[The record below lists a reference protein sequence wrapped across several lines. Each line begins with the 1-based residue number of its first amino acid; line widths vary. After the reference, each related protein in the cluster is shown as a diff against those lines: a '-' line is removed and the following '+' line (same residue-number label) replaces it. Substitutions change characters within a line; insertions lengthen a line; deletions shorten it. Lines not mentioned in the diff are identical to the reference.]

1 MIIKGQVFKNL
12 KKIKTNTELKKRDNT
27 DDIYSSSNEN
37 NNKSPGPEINVDM
50 SNDLKKNKE
59 MRTKYFRKFFGYM
72 KHYSKKQENNIK
84 RANSKDSETS
94 NDRSPE
100 TTKRKKRSIIP
111 ISSNIVLKKNRVMN
125 GNGINRNLRNSY
137 GIENTDVELE
147 SKVINI
153 SINSC
158 YDNPYRDQ
166 YLKLINEKKKQN
178 PGKEVEFI
186 IPQFSNPF
194 MPQFPSPYPYN
205 PYFSQNMCMYPS
217 QFPMQP
223 GMSDAKM
230 NSKNNSALNS
240 QMNYPMNPQMSLPQF
255 NQQSNPQFSMPIY
268 QNLNSPI
275 NSPLSSQMNSQMS
288 PQVNQYDNGNNYIRN
303 NDPHLLNPQ
312 SNNAPNPQK
321 LMSNNLEEN

>member
-1 MIIKGQVFKNL
+1 
-12 KKIKTNTELKKRDNT
+12 
-27 DDIYSSSNEN
+27 
-37 NNKSPGPEINVDM
+37 
-50 SNDLKKNKE
+50 

-100 TTKRKKRSIIP
+100 ATKRKKRSNIP
-111 ISSNIVLKKNRVMN
+111 ISSNIIHKKNRVMN

-194 MPQFPSPYPYN
+194 MQQFPSPYPYN
-205 PYFSQNMCMYPS
+205 PYFNQNMYMYPP
-217 QFPMQP
+217 QFPIQP
-223 GMSDAKM
+223 GMPDSKM
-230 NSKNNSALNS
+230 NSKNNPNLNS
-240 QMNYPMNPQMSLPQF
+240 QMNFPMNPQMSIPQF
-255 NQQSNPQFSMPIY
+255 NQQNNPQFSMPIY
-268 QNLNSPI
+268 QNLNSPV
-275 NSPLSSQMNSQMS
+275 NSPLSSQMNIQMS
-288 PQVNQYDNGNNYIRN
+288 PQVNPHDIGKNYIRN
-303 NDPHLLNPQ
+303 NDPQLLSPQ
-312 SNNAPNPQK
+312 SNNAPNPQN